1 MSTIG
6 KHAEGVRP
14 ADAGPAARRSG
25 TPPRPDPERRPPAG
39 WHAQHGH
46 AEHGDPDQGT
56 QRLRAYGP
64 DSRTPRSWE
73 EPPDGRSPAE
83 RVQADPEFVELR
95 RRMRRF
101 TFPMAALFLL
111 WYFAYVLL
119 ASYAPDLMATPVLG
133 RINLGLLIGL
143 AQFLTTFA
151 LTTAYV
157 RYADRRLD
165 PLAVQIRE
173 QLEAPASTD
182 GADAPVWSNR

>member
-6 KHAEGVRP
+6 QHADGVRP
-14 ADAGPAARRSG
+14 SDAEPAARRSR
-25 TPPRPDPERRPPAG
+25 TPLPPDPERRPPVRLDP
-39 WHAQHGH
+39 QD
-46 AEHGDPDQGT
+46 GDPNQGT
-56 QRLRAYGP
+56 HRLSAYGP
-64 DSRTPRSWE
+64 DSRRPRSWE

-83 RVQADPEFVELR
+83 RAQADPEFVELR

-133 RINLGLLIGL
+133 RINLGLLVGL
-143 AQFLTTFA
+143 AQFVTTFA

-165 PLAVQIRE
+165 PLAVRIRE
-173 QLEAPASTD
+173 RLESPASTD
-182 GADAPVWSNR
+182 GADAPIWSDR